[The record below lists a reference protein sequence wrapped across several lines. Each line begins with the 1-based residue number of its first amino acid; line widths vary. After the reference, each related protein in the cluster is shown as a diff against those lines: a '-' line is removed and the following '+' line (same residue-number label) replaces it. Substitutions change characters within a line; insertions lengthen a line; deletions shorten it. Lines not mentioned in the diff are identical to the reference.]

1 MQERQPD
8 RRSREYQ
15 LRLVKQFQENPKRFG
30 EPVKTERNNLVWNL
44 RKQGKTYDNIRK
56 IISQVYPTD
65 SISLSRVRQICNRS
79 ESMELLG
86 LGYIPEIE
94 PDKNQ
99 EGLQDV

>member
-1 MQERQPD
+1 MQERHHD
-8 RRSREYQ
+8 KRSREYQ
-15 LRLVKQFQENPKRFG
+15 LQLIQQFQENPKRFG

-44 RKQGKTYDNIRK
+44 RKQGKTYDSIRK
-56 IISQVYPTD
+56 IISEVYPTD

-94 PDKNQ
+94 PDKIQ
-99 EGLQDV
+99 EVLNNV